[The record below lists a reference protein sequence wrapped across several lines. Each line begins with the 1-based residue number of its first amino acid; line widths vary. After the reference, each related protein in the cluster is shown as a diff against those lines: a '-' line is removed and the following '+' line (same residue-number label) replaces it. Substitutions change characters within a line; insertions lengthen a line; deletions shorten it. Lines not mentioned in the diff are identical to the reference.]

1 MSNNIKKLWLGFII
15 VLALLFFS
23 DIIIHRHSYF
33 EIDGFFAFP
42 SLYGFL
48 SCVFL
53 VFLSKLIGIFLKRP
67 EDYYDN

>member
-1 MSNNIKKLWLGFII
+1 MSNNIKKLWLGFIVI
-15 VLALLFFS
+15 LALLFLS
-23 DIIIHRHSYF
+23 DLIIHRHSYF
-33 EIDGFFAFP
+33 GIDGFFAFP

-53 VFLSKLIGIFLKRP
+53 VFISKLIGIFLKRP